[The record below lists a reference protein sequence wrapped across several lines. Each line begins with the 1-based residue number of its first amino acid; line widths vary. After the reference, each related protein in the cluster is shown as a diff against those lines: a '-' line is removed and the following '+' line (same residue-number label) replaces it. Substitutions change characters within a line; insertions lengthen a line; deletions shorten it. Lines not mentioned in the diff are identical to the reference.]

1 MNFGTV
7 GSRCLITHRDL
18 PVSLRIN
25 VQNIAFVAGI
35 LFDDIFRN
43 PAFVLDD
50 GILRAG
56 HGAVFQDQAG
66 LIVRN
71 DHIFRVLSGIVIP
84 VLPILFLSGVREV
97 VLNLAGRGII
107 SEQAGILGIIS
118 GIIRVSPLVCS
129 KQRGRICNFVAA
141 GAAAAGRR
149 LPGRKDPLTASLF
162 SAVQIPVQFLPP
174 LCLSLIQQGG
184 QVRLLILFDRHI
196 DRKMKKVRC
205 GDLRGKIG
213 EGCPERCSI
222 LLIHGCLKL
231 LDRACERGRR
241 AFYVTADIIRNGLQI
256 KNRIV
261 RIFGGSRNVILDGP
275 GGIRYIIRKR
285 VDQRIQLV

>member
-1 MNFGTV
+1 
-7 GSRCLITHRDL
+7 
-18 PVSLRIN
+18 
-25 VQNIAFVAGI
+25 
-35 LFDDIFRN
+35 
-43 PAFVLDD
+43 
-50 GILRAG
+50 
-56 HGAVFQDQAG
+56 
-66 LIVRN
+66 
-71 DHIFRVLSGIVIP
+71 
-84 VLPILFLSGVREV
+84 
-97 VLNLAGRGII
+97 
-107 SEQAGILGIIS
+107 
-118 GIIRVSPLVCS
+118 
-129 KQRGRICNFVAA
+129 
-141 GAAAAGRR
+141 
-149 LPGRKDPLTASLF
+149 
-162 SAVQIPVQFLPP
+162 
-174 LCLSLIQQGG
+174 
-184 QVRLLILFDRHI
+184 
-196 DRKMKKVRC
+196 MKKVRC